1 MLEMCTEYY
10 KEHEAS
16 PNTTARVSEVTWKG

>member
-10 KEHEAS
+10 KEREAS
-16 PNTTARVSEVTWKG
+16 PNTAARVSEVTWKG